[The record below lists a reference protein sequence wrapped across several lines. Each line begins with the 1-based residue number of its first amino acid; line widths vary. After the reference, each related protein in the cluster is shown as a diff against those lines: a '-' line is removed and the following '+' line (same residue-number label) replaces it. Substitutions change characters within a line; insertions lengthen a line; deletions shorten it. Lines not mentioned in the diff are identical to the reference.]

1 LLWGFDSNSLHFK
14 SQAEEQWARAN
25 KGSRR
30 EVTLEVLA
38 IDGVKV
44 LVEAE
49 IWAVDG
55 DRH

>member
-1 LLWGFDSNSLHFK
+1 LLWGFDSDALHFK